1 MKKLLSLFA
10 TLGLLAFV
18 ATPIYAQEEDAVA
31 IDEEPIAAEEVVV
44 EEEAPIAEE
53 TSIAEEAVIDEQSLE
68 QIFDENPEMVNDLN
82 AGLDEV
88 LWALEEENPGIT
100 MNLMLNSLLM
110 KKKQQLHLV

>member
-18 ATPIYAQEEDAVA
+18 ATPIYAQEEDA
-31 IDEEPIAAEEVVV
+31 VVV

-88 LWALEEENPGIT
+88 L
-100 MNLMLNSLLM
+100 
-110 KKKQQLHLV
+110 

>member
-31 IDEEPIAAEEVVV
+31 IDEEPIAAEE
-44 EEEAPIAEE
+44 
-53 TSIAEEAVIDEQSLE
+53 AVIDEQSLE

-88 LWALEEENPGIT
+88 L
-100 MNLMLNSLLM
+100 
-110 KKKQQLHLV
+110 